1 MENIISAKRIRGLGF
16 DWPKTATVQEYTIV
30 ENGGVNID
38 KSLANLRKSRAFYK
52 NQITAAYNF
61 KTRTGA
67 DYSDFTDKFDDY
79 VRMERLLNEDIKYLE
94 QILAA
99 QFNETSP

>member
-1 MENIISAKRIRGLGF
+1 
-16 DWPKTATVQEYTIV
+16 
-30 ENGGVNID
+30 VNID
-38 KSLANLRKSRAFYK
+38 KSLAHLRKSHSFY
-52 NQITAAYNF
+52 NSQITAAYNF

-79 VRMERLLNEDIKYLE
+79 VRMKRLLGEAIKYLE

-99 QFNETSP
+99 YRKETLSQEE